1 MTFYVIG
8 NGFDLHYGLK
18 TRYDHFKSYLI
29 NNGYSDLIDRVD
41 DLFYRIG
48 GFDID
53 EITDWSK
60 FEDMLVVFNNLDPDE
75 IYDEA
80 MENAETD
87 DDRAGYWDSP
97 SWNVGFYNEYI
108 QTLKQEFDVWIENIN
123 TRIVPDNYFMPKKK
137 DFILTFNYTTTI
149 EDNYDFNPNNIIHIH
164 GTVGQEI
171 ILGHNEFQEPY
182 HYHIIE
188 DEESDY
194 RDVTTRKAVN
204 EVLDQAAIEYYKN
217 SPAILEKYS
226 SLFKQIPKFEKVVL
240 IGLSC
245 GPQDKIYIHEIL
257 KYTHNIEF
265 FYYDL
270 EARENFEWLARNFN
284 GSIKFIKW

>member
-80 MENAETD
+80 IDVEDAPYTYIETD
-87 DDRAGYWDSP
+87 
-97 SWNVGFYNEYI
+97 V
-108 QTLKQEFDVWIENIN
+108 KIE
-123 TRIVPDNYFMPKKK
+123 M
-137 DFILTFNYTTTI
+137 
-149 EDNYDFNPNNIIHIH
+149 E
-164 GTVGQEI
+164 E
-171 ILGHNEFQEPY
+171 E
-182 HYHIIE
+182 IIE
-188 DEESDY
+188 D
-194 RDVTTRKAVN
+194 
-204 EVLDQAAIEYYKN
+204 
-217 SPAILEKYS
+217 
-226 SLFKQIPKFEKVVL
+226 
-240 IGLSC
+240 
-245 GPQDKIYIHEIL
+245 
-257 KYTHNIEF
+257 
-265 FYYDL
+265 
-270 EARENFEWLARNFN
+270 
-284 GSIKFIKW
+284 